1 MWLGLVAFAFPLT
14 PAVAADKPP
23 PPVMVEEMIVVAS
36 RVPTQANRIGRA
48 VSVISESDIAD
59 LGYEY
64 AADLLRFLPGVAVS
78 RTGGYGGQT
87 QLRIRGAEANHSVVL
102 VDGIDVSAA
111 GSGEYDL
118 SALLSADIE
127 RIEMLRG
134 PGSGIYGSNA
144 IGGVVNI
151 ITRKPSE
158 GLKLDAELETGDHQ
172 TRHGALTLSAGGTRA
187 RGRITYVERQSEFD
201 LSADNSLI
209 DRERDED
216 DLQTL
221 STRLQFDP
229 TDQLELEVMARHTQ
243 KDTDLDGF
251 DFSGGPLQGL
261 AIDDDTASK
270 GKDLTYGLV
279 AKWGLAD
286 GRSVTRLSAAK
297 TESELRG
304 IGYGSRSER
313 EDVRVESS
321 WQWAPGGTVEHGS
334 RLFLQAEAE
343 SYKNLVPN
351 QASQRPTLS
360 RDLLGYGFEH
370 RIAVNN
376 NLFLN
381 GVVRH
386 DRNDEF
392 ADSTT
397 YAVDFSWRL
406 ESTQTRWHASVGR
419 AVANPTFFEQ
429 FGFVPDFFVGN
440 PSLRPEK
447 SVGWD
452 FGFEQTLLGGTLTLD
467 LTYFDA
473 DLTNEIQSSF
483 PSVVNA
489 RGSSKRQG
497 VELSGGWRPTSQT
510 TVMWS
515 YTFTDTKEPSG
526 QEVRR
531 PEHMASLN
539 VAQTTLDGRLRLS
552 AGALFNGDSLDSDFR
567 NFYTNGFVAERGK
580 IGSYVLFNANA
591 SFELM
596 KNLDMFIRVEN
607 LFDRDYVEAISYATP
622 GRSLFAGVRYRIGE

>member
-1 MWLGLVAFAFPLT
+1 
-14 PAVAADKPP
+14 
-23 PPVMVEEMIVVAS
+23 
-36 RVPTQANRIGRA
+36 
-48 VSVISESDIAD
+48 
-59 LGYEY
+59 
-64 AADLLRFLPGVAVS
+64 
-78 RTGGYGGQT
+78 
-87 QLRIRGAEANHSVVL
+87 
-102 VDGIDVSAA
+102 
-111 GSGEYDL
+111 
-118 SALLSADIE
+118 
-127 RIEMLRG
+127 
-134 PGSGIYGSNA
+134 
-144 IGGVVNI
+144 
-151 ITRKPSE
+151 
-158 GLKLDAELETGDHQ
+158 
-172 TRHGALTLSAGGTRA
+172 
-187 RGRITYVERQSEFD
+187 
-201 LSADNSLI
+201 
-209 DRERDED
+209 
-216 DLQTL
+216 
-221 STRLQFDP
+221 
-229 TDQLELEVMARHTQ
+229 
-243 KDTDLDGF
+243 
-251 DFSGGPLQGL
+251 
-261 AIDDDTASK
+261 
-270 GKDLTYGLV
+270 
-279 AKWGLAD
+279 
-286 GRSVTRLSAAK
+286 
-297 TESELRG
+297 
-304 IGYGSRSER
+304 
-313 EDVRVESS
+313 VRVESS
-321 WQWAPGGTVEHGS
+321 WQWVSEGTVEHGS
-334 RLFLQAEAE
+334 RVFLQAEAE

-351 QASQRPTLS
+351 QSSQRPTLS
-360 RDLLGYGFEH
+360 RELLGYGFEH